1 MQYQGLFKTTRG
13 GDAEVICQPGL
24 LEKMGRLME
33 QAARDGV
40 LAASDWQIP
49 AWSGAR
55 VKLSEGEFIVTGES
69 FVERKE
75 PAVSYAMFNVESLAE
90 AIEWT
95 KCFLQVHGEGECEI
109 RPVGEFAPA

>member
-1 MQYQGLFKTTRG
+1 MRYQGLLKATRG
-13 GDAEVICQPGL
+13 SEADVVHQPGL

-55 VKLSEGEFIVTGES
+55 VKLSAGEFTITGATIQ
-69 FVERKE
+69 ERKE
-75 PAVSYAMFNVESLAE
+75 PAVSYAMFNVESLSE

-95 KCFLQVHGEGECEI
+95 KCFLQVLGEGECEI
-109 RPVGEFAPA
+109 RPVLEPATC